1 VPRVGTHRRRA
12 RPSRFSARRR
22 MGIVPWLPGDFARF
36 KDEQIEIV
44 RWREP

>member
-1 VPRVGTHRRRA
+1 
-12 RPSRFSARRR
+12 